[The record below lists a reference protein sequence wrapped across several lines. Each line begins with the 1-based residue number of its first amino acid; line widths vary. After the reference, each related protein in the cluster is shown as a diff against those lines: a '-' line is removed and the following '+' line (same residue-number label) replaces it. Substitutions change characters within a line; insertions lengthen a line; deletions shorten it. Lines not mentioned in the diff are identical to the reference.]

1 MCFAFSFFL
10 AIYVTYDAAVSAL
23 QCRGWGGDRGVVRGV
38 LADVVTLPSSRGL
51 QCGAGGGAAAGQTG
65 RRRDPL
71 WDKEDTGRLV
81 NVQVL

>member
-1 MCFAFSFFL
+1 M
-10 AIYVTYDAAVSAL
+10 
-23 QCRGWGGDRGVVRGV
+23 VRGV

-71 WDKEDTGRLV
+71 WDREDTRRLV
-81 NVQVL
+81 NVQVF